1 MSASSS
7 TRAPR
12 PDLGR
17 LAAELRAAWTGV
29 VASPALQ
36 RLAPAQRVRLLG
48 ADRTATLWRASGG
61 TLQRADGEAAL
72 APFTAVELPDDRV
85 LLRTLRL
92 PRLGDDELA
101 NAVALEAATCS
112 PFPSTDT
119 LWGWACKSV
128 AGGQLD
134 VVLALA
140 SRSQVQAHLVQA
152 NLAAGAEPP
161 EVWVR
166 APGFDPIVLPGFGE
180 ARRLARQQSGRRL
193 VLGLAGLGLLLVA
206 AMAAT
211 PAAQT
216 RLRAIAAVESMDA
229 LVRRAEPATRQ
240 RAALVQ
246 TLDQASALSEVVA
259 RAPQPLVILN
269 LLTQTLPDD
278 TSLLGLQVDGA
289 KVTINGLTTD
299 AAALMQLLSA
309 RPEFKDVKAPSAATR
324 PLGSNK
330 DLFTIEFTLAPVTPV
345 AGTTPAPA
353 AGAPAAGASSP
364 MATPASAAGSAA
376 TGVAAQPAP
385 TSGGA
390 SFGGGAAFGGAPAR
404 KP

>member
-193 VLGLAGLGLLLVA
+193 V
-206 AMAAT
+206 
-211 PAAQT
+211 
-216 RLRAIAAVESMDA
+216 ESMDA